1 MNVQS
6 SLQIWEVAIVHAK
19 SQNKACSQGGV
30 CEDTF
35 SDTFLFLNKL
45 EYDSIYQKN
54 TEEQPTFPSLCL

>member
-1 MNVQS
+1 MYVQL

-19 SQNKACSQGGV
+19 SENKACSQGGV
-30 CEDTF
+30 CED
-35 SDTFLFLNKL
+35 SDTILFLNKL